1 MGSLAPRDGV
11 ERLMA
16 GVRGSFD
23 WARHTAHL
31 IGSIGGED
39 LAVRALAALCELV
52 AFEHTGVF
60 LFRRQ
65 RRPRDL
71 LARRTGDTFHRTY
84 FDGTYELDPFYK
96 GAQQQPR
103 SGGVYRMPDL
113 DPSYRRY
120 LARYEMGP
128 RLADVLPQA
137 SGHDARG
144 GNGSGRLA
152 EEIGF
157 LLPVGAGR
165 VVHIALIRSTA
176 LAPFSDDE
184 VARLRELAPVLQAA
198 FDAHFRWL
206 PNAGDG
212 VLDDEP
218 AMARR
223 CPAEIAARL
232 TSREIE
238 VVEHM
243 LVGLAT
249 GQIAS
254 RMEIAEGTV
263 KVHRKNV
270 YRKLA
275 VCARDE
281 LLSLCLAPRRD
292 ARR

>member
-1 MGSLAPRDGV
+1 
-11 ERLMA
+11 MA
-16 GVRGSFD
+16 EVRGSFD

-39 LAVRALAALCELV
+39 LAIRALAALCELV

-65 RRPRDL
+65 HRPRDL
-71 LARRTGDTFHRTY
+71 LARRTGGVFHRTY
-84 FDGTYELDPFYK
+84 CGDTYELDPFYK
-96 GAQQQPR
+96 GAQQTR

-128 RLADVLPQA
+128 RLADVLPQPSDHLA
-137 SGHDARG
+137 KG
-144 GNGSGRLA
+144 GSGRLA

-184 VARLRELAPVLQAA
+184 IARLRELAPVLQAA

-206 PNAGDG
+206 PNSGDYAP
-212 VLDDEP
+212 DDEP
-218 AMARR
+218 AAARR
-223 CPAEIAARL
+223 CPAEIAGRL
-232 TSREIE
+232 TAREIE

-249 GQIAS
+249 SQIAS

-263 KVHRKNV
+263 KVHRKNL

-275 VCARDE
+275 VCSRDE
-281 LLSLCLAPRRD
+281 LLSLCLAPRRGA
-292 ARR
+292 AR

>member
-1 MGSLAPRDGV
+1 
-11 ERLMA
+11 MA
-16 GVRGSFD
+16 GVQGAFD

-39 LAVRALAALCELV
+39 LAIRALAALCDLV
-52 AFEHTGVF
+52 PFEHTGVF

-71 LARRTGDTFHRTY
+71 LARRTGGVFHRTY

-96 GAQQQPR
+96 GAQRPQP
-103 SGGVYRMPDL
+103 GGVYRMPDL

-128 RLADVLPQA
+128 RLADVLAHPHRQTLP
-137 SGHDARG
+137 GC
-144 GNGSGRLA
+144 SGRLA

-157 LLPVGAGR
+157 LLPVGGGR
-165 VVHIALIRSTA
+165 VIHIALIRSTA

-184 VARLRELAPVLQAA
+184 IARLRELAPVLQAA
-198 FDAHFRWL
+198 FDAHFRWV
-206 PNAGDG
+206 PNTGDG
-212 VLDDEP
+212 APDDEP
-218 AMARR
+218 AVARR
-223 CPAEIAARL
+223 CPAGIADRL
-232 TSREIE
+232 TAREVEI
-238 VVEHM
+238 VEHM

-275 VCARDE
+275 VCSRDE
-281 LLSLCLAPRRD
+281 LLSLCLAPRRG
-292 ARR
+292 AGR

>member
-1 MGSLAPRDGV
+1 
-11 ERLMA
+11 MA
-16 GVRGSFD
+16 GVHGSFD

-39 LAVRALAALCELV
+39 LAIRALDALCDLV
-52 AFEHTGVF
+52 PFEHTGVF

-71 LARRTGDTFHRTY
+71 LTRRTGGVFHRTY
-84 FDGTYELDPFYK
+84 CDGTYELDPFYK
-96 GAQQQPR
+96 GAQGSQP
-103 SGGVYRMPDL
+103 GGVYRMPDL
-113 DPSYRRY
+113 DPTYRQY

-128 RLADVLPQA
+128 RLSDVLPQPHRHA
-137 SGHDARG
+137 TPGC
-144 GNGSGRLA
+144 SGRLA

-165 VVHIALIRSTA
+165 VIHIALIRSTA

-184 VARLRELAPVLQAA
+184 ISRLRELAPVLQAA

-206 PNAGDG
+206 PDTGIGAP
-212 VLDDEP
+212 DDDP
-218 AMARR
+218 LVARR
-223 CPAEIAARL
+223 CPAEIAGRL
-232 TSREIE
+232 TTREIE
-238 VVEHM
+238 IVEHM

-254 RMEIAEGTV
+254 RMAIAEGTV

-275 VCARDE
+275 VCSRDE
-281 LLSLCLAPRRD
+281 LLSLCLAPRR
-292 ARR
+292 AVGR